1 MKKIFLFLLVAAIFT
16 SCNNDDD
23 TPAPQEVSLIGN
35 WKLIEFLAD
44 PGDGSGTF
52 EAIESDKTLNFNS
65 NGEITSNYSLCNM
78 LVIVSPQDSSGT
90 YSTTTG
96 VIDVPSCVNNS
107 PLTINFEISNEGD
120 LILYY
125 PCIEACSEKYVKEE
139 A

>member
-1 MKKIFLFLLVAAIFT
+1 MKKLLLLFLVVALVT

-23 TPAPQEVSLIGN
+23 APESQEVSLIGN

-52 EAIESDKTLNFNS
+52 QTITSDKTLNFDI

-78 LVIVSPQDSSGT
+78 LVIVEPQTSNGT

-96 VIDVPSCVNNS
+96 IIDVPNCFNDS
-107 PLTINFEISNEGD
+107 PLTINFEISSAGN
-120 LILYY
+120 LIMSY
-125 PCIEACSEKYVKEE
+125 PCIEACQEKYVKEK
-139 A
+139 